1 MTIPWLPRLISDF
14 AWTLIDTRMLRT
26 LLILWIPFIKKM
38 CVCMWDGINMVFC
51 KESSDGMDGIS
62 TDLPFGVLVPMWQ
75 GKEGRY
81 PSCRV

>member
-1 MTIPWLPRLISDF
+1 MSDF
-14 AWTLIDTRMLRT
+14 AWTLINIRTLRT
-26 LLILWIPFIKKM
+26 LLIILFILKKM
-38 CVCMWDGINMVFC
+38 RAFVGWDKCGVFC
-51 KESSDGMDGIS
+51 KESLDGMDVIS

>member
-1 MTIPWLPRLISDF
+1 MSDF
-14 AWTLIDTRMLRT
+14 AWTLIDIRRLRT
-26 LLILWIPFIKKM
+26 LLIILFYKENV
-38 CVCMWDGINMVFC
+38 CVWDEINVVFC
-51 KESSDGMDGIS
+51 KESVDGMDGIS